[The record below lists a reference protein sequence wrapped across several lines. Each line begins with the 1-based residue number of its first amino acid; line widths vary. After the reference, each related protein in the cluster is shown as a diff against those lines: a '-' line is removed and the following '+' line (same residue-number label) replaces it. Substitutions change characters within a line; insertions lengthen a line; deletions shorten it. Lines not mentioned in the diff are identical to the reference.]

1 MKQQQQ
7 PPIADPSREPLE
19 EGEIDGGECVRGS
32 LPVLLDCP
40 RTEGKVKEKR
50 VSALFTSQIF
60 PQIPLCKKKILR
72 HIKIPAHAWSTKCR

>member
-50 VSALFTSQIF
+50 VLQILVGMKLNSDT
-60 PQIPLCKKKILR
+60 IR
-72 HIKIPAHAWSTKCR
+72 